1 MVRSAA
7 VRHGLSAMS
16 GKRVNRRQFVGKSVA
31 AAGSAALCCAPAI
44 AQGGAHVVVIGGGF
58 GGLPVPASSGGLI
71 EKYR

>member
-7 VRHGLSAMS
+7 VRHGLPAMS
-16 GKRVNRRQFVGKSVA
+16 GKRVNRREFVSVSVA

-58 GGLPVPASSGGLI
+58 AGATCARSSGLI